1 MEKQLMR
8 ESLSANQF
16 SFGYS
21 SLNGSEAQG
30 TMAVAPFFSMR
41 KLRLVYNELMGS
53 GEFEF
58 STFDEFKH
66 QVLNSV
72 APQLE
77 LNKWQ
82 AIAARR

>member
-1 MEKQLMR
+1 MR
-8 ESLSANQF
+8 ETSLAYQYPYGQINANGRDPHPS
-16 SFGYS
+16 SF
-21 SLNGSEAQG
+21 
-30 TMAVAPFFSMR
+30 VAPFFSMR
-41 KLRLVYNELMGS
+41 KLRLVYNELMGT

-58 STFDEFKH
+58 NTFDDFKH

-72 APQLE
+72 APHLE

>member
-1 MEKQLMR
+1 MR
-8 ESLSANQF
+8 SSLSTNQY

-21 SLNGSEAQG
+21 GNCNGEAG
-30 TMAVAPFFSMR
+30 VNLPVAPFFSMR

-58 STFDEFKH
+58 STFDQFKH

-77 LNKWQ
+77 LNKWPS
-82 AIAARR
+82 IAARR